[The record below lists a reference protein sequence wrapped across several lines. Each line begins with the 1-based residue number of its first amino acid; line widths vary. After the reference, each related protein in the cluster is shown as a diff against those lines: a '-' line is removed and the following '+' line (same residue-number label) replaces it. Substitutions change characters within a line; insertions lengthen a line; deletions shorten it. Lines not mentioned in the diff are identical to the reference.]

1 MFDPWSRRIPRI
13 AKQLSPYVTAT
24 EPVLWCPGTA
34 TTEAHRLQLLKPVH
48 PRARAPPTRETTTMR
63 RLHTTTRE
71 QPLLAAIRKSLLQ
84 SNEDSAQSKK
94 YINK

>member
-71 QPLLAAIRKSLLQ
+71 QPLLAANAGKPRQQPRPSTAKTKVI
-84 SNEDSAQSKK
+84 
-94 YINK
+94 